1 MPHNREERTEKLKE
15 IKDSRGYR
23 NKTCSGTEMEVYEI
37 PVEYLIFNKENGR
50 IGSKVKTWE
59 NINRR
64 NLDQENYQDDFDT
77 IAKFIWDSI
86 QLKIKTT
93 ANIKEK
99 QEVAGEVTSDGVV
112 VMEIEGLGAC

>member
-15 IKDSRGYR
+15 IKDSGEAIGT
-23 NKTCSGTEMEVYEI
+23 KPVLGTEMEVYEI

-64 NLDQENYQDDFDT
+64 NLDQENYQDDFDM
-77 IAKFIWDSI
+77 I
-86 QLKIKTT
+86 
-93 ANIKEK
+93 
-99 QEVAGEVTSDGVV
+99 
-112 VMEIEGLGAC
+112 EIST